1 MHLLFFPR
9 RCAIMA
15 RFGAMAIGGAGVGAI
30 LPTAG
35 LNPKLQRHK
44 PSQTCKLLS
53 PEVDMDHFPKQT
65 TKRVSI
71 QAFQQFTSGSSIHV
85 SGQFSP
91 FMPAKSL
98 LCVQAK
104 GASDCSP

>member
-35 LNPKLQRHK
+35 LNPKLQHHK
-44 PSQTCKLLS
+44 PSHTCKRLS
-53 PEVDMDHFPKQT
+53 PEVDMVHCTLCDSFY
-65 TKRVSI
+65 
-71 QAFQQFTSGSSIHV
+71 
-85 SGQFSP
+85 
-91 FMPAKSL
+91 L
-98 LCVQAK
+98 LFVFLNTQHAEF
-104 GASDCSP
+104 